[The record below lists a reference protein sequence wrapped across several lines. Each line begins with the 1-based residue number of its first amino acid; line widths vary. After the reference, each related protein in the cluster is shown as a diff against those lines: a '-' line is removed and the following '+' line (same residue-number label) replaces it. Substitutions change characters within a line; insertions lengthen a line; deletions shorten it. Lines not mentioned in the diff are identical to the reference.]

1 MSEKVMNRWFV
12 VIGALLIQVALGAV
26 YIWSVFKAPL
36 IEKFGWEPA
45 ATSLTYSITIL
56 MFAIGTIIFGK
67 IQDKIGPKKVAS
79 IGGILLAIGLI
90 LSSFTTS
97 VTWLYISFGVIGG
110 LGIGAGYVCPLAT
123 CVKWFPDKKGLITGL
138 AVAGFG
144 AGALVFT
151 PIAKSFITS
160 VGILTTFTY
169 LGIIFGICVIVG
181 AQFLKNPPP
190 GYKPAGWNPP
200 EPVSGG
206 TKAVGADY
214 STSQMMKTPQFY
226 LIWVS
231 YLFGAA
237 AGLMII
243 GQALPIAT
251 AQGLNAALAVSAVM
265 IVSVFNSLG
274 RILWGTIS
282 DKFGRIRTLM
292 LIFVICGITMICL
305 KLFVGTMILV
315 GVSLVGFCFGGF
327 LALYPSLTADFFG
340 TKFLGMNYGTV
351 FLSYGIAGVAGP
363 MLYDLMK
370 SPVAGQLSST
380 PFVISG
386 ILCFI
391 SLILILM
398 AKPPV
403 KQA

>member
-1 MSEKVMNRWFV
+1 MNRWFV
-12 VIGALLIQVALGAV
+12 VIGALLIQIALGAV
-26 YIWSVFKAPL
+26 YIWSVFKKPL
-36 IEKFGWEPA
+36 MDLFKWDGA

-67 IQDKIGPKKVAS
+67 VQDKIGPKKVAT
-79 IGGILLAIGLI
+79 IGGIMLAIGLI
-90 LSSFTTS
+90 LSSMTTS

-144 AGALVFT
+144 GGALVFT
-151 PIAKSFITS
+151 PIAKAFITS
-160 VGILTTFTY
+160 FGILKTFTY

-181 AQFLKNPPP
+181 AQFLKNPPA

-206 TKAVGADY
+206 KAGGADF
-214 STSQMMKTPQFY
+214 STSQMMKTGQFY
-226 LIWVS
+226 LIWIS

-251 AQGLNAALAVSAVM
+251 AQGLDAALAVSAVM

-274 RILWGTIS
+274 RLLWGTIS
-282 DKFGRIRTLM
+282 DKLGRIKTLVV
-292 LIFVICGITMICL
+292 IFIICGITMICL
-305 KLFVGTMILV
+305 KFFVGTMILV

-327 LALYPSLTADFFG
+327 LALYPSLTADYFG

-370 SPVAGQLSST
+370 SPVAGQLSSM
-380 PFVISG
+380 PFIISG
-386 ILCFI
+386 ILCFV
-391 SLILILM
+391 SLVLVLM

-403 KQA
+403 KA

>member
-274 RILWGTIS
+274 RILWAQFPINS
-282 DKFGRIRTLM
+282 
-292 LIFVICGITMICL
+292 
-305 KLFVGTMILV
+305 
-315 GVSLVGFCFGGF
+315 
-327 LALYPSLTADFFG
+327 
-340 TKFLGMNYGTV
+340 
-351 FLSYGIAGVAGP
+351 AGSGP
-363 MLYDLMK
+363 
-370 SPVAGQLSST
+370 
-380 PFVISG
+380 
-386 ILCFI
+386 
-391 SLILILM
+391 
-398 AKPPV
+398 
-403 KQA
+403 

>member
-386 ILCFI
+386 VLCFI

>member
-1 MSEKVMNRWFV
+1 
-12 VIGALLIQVALGAV
+12 
-26 YIWSVFKAPL
+26 
-36 IEKFGWEPA
+36 
-45 ATSLTYSITIL
+45 
-56 MFAIGTIIFGK
+56 
-67 IQDKIGPKKVAS
+67 
-79 IGGILLAIGLI
+79 
-90 LSSFTTS
+90 
-97 VTWLYISFGVIGG
+97 
-110 LGIGAGYVCPLAT
+110 
-123 CVKWFPDKKGLITGL
+123 
-138 AVAGFG
+138 
-144 AGALVFT
+144 
-151 PIAKSFITS
+151 
-160 VGILTTFTY
+160 
-169 LGIIFGICVIVG
+169 
-181 AQFLKNPPP
+181 
-190 GYKPAGWNPP
+190 
-200 EPVSGG
+200 
-206 TKAVGADY
+206 
-214 STSQMMKTPQFY
+214 
-226 LIWVS
+226 
-231 YLFGAA
+231 
-237 AGLMII
+237 
-243 GQALPIAT
+243 
-251 AQGLNAALAVSAVM
+251 
-265 IVSVFNSLG
+265 
-274 RILWGTIS
+274 
-282 DKFGRIRTLM
+282 M

>member
-391 SLILILM
+391 SLILIVM